1 MKRIV
6 GLALLSLALVG
17 LNTQARA
24 QDHALIVNVP
34 FAFAV
39 GEKLLPAGTYTVIS
53 RMPGYLKVES
63 ADKRQSAM
71 IVGTQSYYDPGSTSK
86 LIFNEYGDRY
96 FLHRVLCPNAAAM
109 NADLPISNLEKRVRS
124 DFQRARLATNER
136 VLLAGK

>member
-6 GLALLSLALVG
+6 GIALLSLATVG
-17 LNTQARA
+17 LGTVAQA

-53 RMPGYLKVES
+53 WMPGYVKVES
-63 ADKRQSAM
+63 SDKRQSAT
-71 IVGTQSYYDPGSTSK
+71 IVGIQSSHDPGTTSK

-96 FLHRVLCPNAAAM
+96 FLHRILCPHAASM

-124 DFQRARLATNER
+124 DIQEARLARNER
-136 VLLAGK
+136 TLLAGK